1 MDDNEIIEVYNNR
14 VRFDGHP
21 DDGRGVDAK
30 KKKKSAY
37 ITPRAV
43 VDFFFFSLPST
54 VTSSVREN
62 DTRRPTW
69 MSERGVTVLPV
80 KGSQRSFILVVEQE
94 APPLPLPRF
103 TTPAATES

>member
-37 ITPRAV
+37 ITPRTV
-43 VDFFFFSLPST
+43 VDFFF
-54 VTSSVREN
+54 
-62 DTRRPTW
+62 
-69 MSERGVTVLPV
+69 
-80 KGSQRSFILVVEQE
+80 
-94 APPLPLPRF
+94 PPLSVKTIRDARLGCQSE
-103 TTPAATES
+103 A

>member
-37 ITPRAV
+37 ITPRTV
-43 VDFFFFSLPST
+43 VDFFFS
-54 VTSSVREN
+54 SSVREN

-80 KGSQRSFILVVEQE
+80 KSSQRSFILVVEQE